1 MDSNIFCENEEKSLD
16 YSKKVYY
23 FDGVEKHEDFF
34 KKGAIR
40 SEKQTFKCFKK
51 YIK

>member
-23 FDGVEKHEDFF
+23 FDGVEKHEDFL
-34 KKGAIR
+34 KKMQYVL
-40 SEKQTFKCFKK
+40 K
-51 YIK
+51 